1 MQLAMQ
7 PQAVSYQWDARSAPN
22 MRLSE
27 IAAPFHKDTDQGDTL
42 VALLNYMLSK
52 SDEPKMEVPTAQ
64 ILTLMKNSGMPAT
77 YDELEDILNSSDA
90 AKKMLRNLSPAKA
103 IIAKS
108 SEPEDPIQMPGTQQD
123 VTKMAARAATKAID

>member
-1 MQLAMQ
+1 MQQ
-7 PQAVSYQWDARSAPN
+7 QAVSYQWDARSAPN

-27 IAAPFHKDTDQGDTL
+27 IESPFHKDTDQGDTL

-64 ILTLMKNSGMPAT
+64 ILNVMKNAGMPAT
-77 YDELEDILNSSDA
+77 YDELQDILNKSDA
-90 AKKMLRNLSPAKA
+90 AKKLLRNLSPAKA

-108 SEPEDPIQMPGTQQD
+108 SEPEDPIQVPGTQQD
-123 VTKMAARAATKAID
+123 VTKMAARAANKAVG